1 MICKNS
7 NFNILCI
14 NILKKFLI
22 FRIENFIFITNMY
35 SSKRYGGIISKLAI
49 RMFSTG
55 GKKKVGFLGLGNMG
69 FPMVNNLIKNGY
81 KVTAYD
87 VNPEIVKKAE
97 ELGAVAAND
106 VQETA
111 IDQDICFTMLPNT
124 DIVEEAR
131 LGPKGIF
138 AYAKEGC
145 LVIDSST
152 ISPISSKKMAEKGE
166 KQKLIVADAPVSGGI
181 LGAKNGTL
189 TFMVGC
195 KKENF
200 EEIKEFLQAMGK
212 NIFHCGPAG
221 TGQIAKIWNNLAL
234 AIEMIAVSEGIALGE
249 KLGIDPKVLSSIMST
264 STSSCWSL
272 NSYNPKPGIIEGIPS
287 SNNYE
292 GGFGVSLM
300 KKDLSIVLD
309 SAAQVG
315 LDLKFG
321 KKAIDYFVEIERQGK
336 GKKDFSYVYQ
346 YISSLKPK
354 KKE

>member
-1 MICKNS
+1 MS
-7 NFNILCI
+7 N
-14 NILKKFLI
+14 K
-22 FRIENFIFITNMY
+22 
-35 SSKRYGGIISKLAI
+35 SK
-49 RMFSTG
+49 
-55 GKKKVGFLGLGNMG
+55 
-69 FPMVNNLIKNGY
+69 
-81 KVTAYD
+81 
-87 VNPEIVKKAE
+87 
-97 ELGAVAAND
+97 ELGAIAAND
-106 VQETA
+106 VQEA
-111 IDQDICFTMLPNT
+111 VIDQDICFTMLPNT
-124 DIVEEAR
+124 NDVEEVR

-138 AYAKEGC
+138 AYAKEGW

-152 ISPISSKKMAEKGE
+152 ISPLSSKKMTEKGE
-166 KQKLIVADAPVSGGI
+166 KQKLVVVDAPVSGST
-181 LGAKNGTL
+181 LEAKNRTL

-200 EEIKEFLQAMGK
+200 EEIKEFLQVMGK

-221 TGQIAKIWNNLAL
+221 TGQIVKIWINLAL
-234 AIEMIAVSEGIALGE
+234 AVEMIAVSEGIALGE

-292 GGFGVSLM
+292 GGFGVSLI

-346 YISSLKPK
+346 YISSLKSSI
-354 KKE
+354 KE

>member
-1 MICKNS
+1 
-7 NFNILCI
+7 
-14 NILKKFLI
+14 
-22 FRIENFIFITNMY
+22 MY
-35 SSKRYGGIISKLAI
+35 TSKRYFGLFSRLTV
-49 RMFSTG
+49 RNFTSTG
-55 GKKKVGFLGLGNMG
+55 RKKVGFLGLGNMG

-87 VNPEIVKKAE
+87 IDKEVLKKAE
-97 ELGAVAAND
+97 EIGAIAVQD

-111 IDQDICFTMLPNT
+111 VDQDICFTMLPNT
-124 DIVEEAR
+124 YTVEDAR

-152 ISPISSKKMAEKGE
+152 ISPISSKKMGELGE
-166 KQKLIVADAPVSGGI
+166 KQKLIIADAPVSGGI
-181 LGAKNGTL
+181 NGAKNGTL

-200 EEIKEFLQAMGK
+200 DEISEFLKAMGK
-212 NIFHCGPAG
+212 NIFHCGPYG
-221 TGQIAKIWNNLAL
+221 TGQIAKICNNLAL
-234 AIEMIAVSEGIALGE
+234 AIEMIGVSEGLALGE
-249 KLGIDPKVLSSIMST
+249 KLGINPKVLSSIMST

-272 NSYNPKPGIIEGIPS
+272 NSYNPKPGILEGVPS
-287 SNNYE
+287 SNSYE
-292 GGFGVSLM
+292 GGFGVSLI

-315 LDLKFG
+315 IDLQFG
-321 KKAIDYFVEIERQGK
+321 KKAIDYYVDIERQGK

-346 YISSLKPK
+346 YISSLKPEK
-354 KKE
+354 KP